1 MTPKEKA
8 KEIFDKM
15 YGKTPVRDEESLIEL
30 DRDRDTAIQC
40 ALVAVD
46 EILHNFG
53 LTTNGQTFFTE
64 HRAVEFY
71 KQVQQEIENL

>member
-46 EILHNFG
+46 EIL
-53 LTTNGQTFFTE
+53 
-64 HRAVEFY
+64 
-71 KQVQQEIENL
+71 

>member
-46 EILHNFG
+46 EILKVILFNKYDDKYWEEEDYW
-53 LTTNGQTFFTE
+53 NE
-64 HRAVEFY
+64 V
-71 KQVQQEIENL
+71 KQEIYKL

>member
-46 EILHNFG
+46 EMLQLSSLVG
-53 LTTNGQTFFTE
+53 SDLSDTFYIYWQE
-64 HRAVEFY
+64 V
-71 KQVQQEIENL
+71 KQEIQNL

>member
-15 YGKTPVRDEESLIEL
+15 YGKTPVRDEESIIEL

-46 EILHNFG
+46 EMLQLSSLVG
-53 LTTNGQTFFTE
+53 SDLSDTFYIYWQE
-64 HRAVEFY
+64 V
-71 KQVQQEIENL
+71 KQEIQNL

>member
-15 YGKTPVRDEESLIEL
+15 YGKTPVRDEESIIEL

-46 EILHNFG
+46 EMLQLG
-53 LTTNGQTFFTE
+53 LLVGSDLSDI
-64 HRAVEFY
+64 FY
-71 KQVQQEIENL
+71 IYWQEVKQEIETL

>member
-46 EILHNFG
+46 EILEEC
-53 LTTNGQTFFTE
+53 LQLKVAYWE
-64 HRAVEFY
+64 EVKE
-71 KQVQQEIENL
+71 QIETL

>member
-46 EILHNFG
+46 EMLQLSSLVG
-53 LTTNGQTFFTE
+53 SDLSDTFYIYWE
-64 HRAVEFY
+64 EV
-71 KQVQQEIENL
+71 KQEIENL

>member
-46 EILHNFG
+46 EMLQLSSLVG
-53 LTTNGQTFFTE
+53 SDLSDTFYIYWQ
-64 HRAVEFY
+64 AV
-71 KQVQQEIENL
+71 KQEIENL

>member
-46 EILHNFG
+46 EMLQLSSLVG
-53 LTTNGQTFFTE
+53 SDLSDTFYIYWE
-64 HRAVEFY
+64 EV
-71 KQVQQEIENL
+71 KQEIQNL

>member
-30 DRDRDTAIQC
+30 DRDRYTAIQC

-46 EILHNFG
+46 EMLQLSSLVG
-53 LTTNGQTFFTE
+53 SDLSDTFYIYWQE
-64 HRAVEFY
+64 V
-71 KQVQQEIENL
+71 KQEIQNL

>member
-1 MTPKEKA
+1 MKPKEKA

-46 EILHNFG
+46 EMLQLSSLVG
-53 LTTNGQTFFTE
+53 SDLSDTFYIYWE
-64 HRAVEFY
+64 EV
-71 KQVQQEIENL
+71 KQEIQNL